1 MLPPKCPTCRMLLAD
16 KQIPWQTK
24 VKELETK
31 NLSDDKFSVEIR
43 KLLDNFGLQR
53 YCCRVRMITFV
64 DHCEVVV

>member
-16 KQIPWQTK
+16 KQIPYQRM

-31 NLSDDKFSVEIR
+31 NLSDEKFSAEIR
-43 KLLDNFGLQR
+43 KILDNFGLTR

-64 DHCEVVV
+64 DHTDVVV